1 MSRLFMGHIILY
13 LCIYKILIMMEES
26 TDGRDRRRINGAVVV
41 NQYQIQSY
49 VLTTAKYDFS
59 PYEKRLLY
67 LLVQL
72 AREYYQE
79 ETCEMKFPR
88 DCRKLVRVKGKDLME
103 VTIPLASMLAHDG
116 DKNYSCVKKAL
127 KNLASKGFEYED
139 TDSET
144 WQFINIIAYPEVT
157 KREGKVTFMVNRK
170 IWECCLDFTRGYR
183 KYELTIAMKFK
194 CSYSMRFYEIVS
206 NQKKPIKFGIDHL
219 KEMFCITDKYKLFA
233 DFRRKVL
240 DSAKKEL
247 DTCSPYTF
255 DYQFIKD
262 GKKVSAV
269 VLYPIHQAQ
278 FDDPELVK
286 ESLRAK
292 TSLSWD
298 INQEIIKLLRSKEG
312 GGFTSSE
319 LERNRDLIIRANKLF
334 STDFENKLR
343 DIIHRSHDFADNKK
357 AYIIG
362 ALKNA
367 VSDEGSIRKENYTEI
382 PKVDLYTYKDEKDKN
397 SGDYLMDLRGHI
409 EDLAERGLLDDN
421 QGFDE

>member
-1 MSRLFMGHIILY
+1 MGVLT
-13 LCIYKILIMMEES
+13 E
-26 TDGRDRRRINGAVVV
+26 TDGRDKRRINGAVVV

-79 ETCEMKFPR
+79 ETSALQFPR
-88 DCRKLVRVKGKDLME
+88 DCRKLVSVKGKDLVE
-103 VTIPLASMLAHDG
+103 VTIPLASMLSHDG

-127 KNLASKGFEYED
+127 KNLASKGFEFED

-144 WQFINIIAYPEVT
+144 WQFINIIAYPEIT
-157 KREGKVTFMVNRK
+157 KREGKVRFMLNRK

-206 NQKKPIKFGIDHL
+206 GQKKPIQFSIDRL
-219 KEMFCITDKYKLFA
+219 KEIFCITDKYKLFA

-240 DSAKKEL
+240 DAAKKEL
-247 DTCSPYTF
+247 DSCSPYTF
-255 DYQFIKD
+255 DYKFLKD
-262 GKKVSAV
+262 GKKVADV
-269 VLYPIHQAQ
+269 VLFPVHQPQ
-278 FDDPELVK
+278 FEDPDLLK
-286 ESLRAK
+286 DSLRAK

-298 INQEIIKLLRSKEG
+298 INRNIINLFKNE
-312 GGFTSSE
+312 GGFTTSE
-319 LERNRDLIIRANKLF
+319 LERNRDLIIKANKLF
-334 STDFENKLR
+334 SIDFEYKLKA
-343 DIIHRSHDFADNKK
+343 IIHRSHDFAQNEK

-362 ALKNA
+362 ALKKA
-367 VSDEGSIRKENYTEI
+367 VDNEGSFRKENYTET
-382 PKVDLYTYKDEKDKN
+382 PKVDLFPPKDEKGSN
-397 SGDYLMDLRGHI
+397 SGDCLMDLRSHI
-409 EDLAERGLLDDN
+409 EDLAEKGLLDDN

>member
-1 MSRLFMGHIILY
+1 MEVLTTETDRER
-13 LCIYKILIMMEES
+13 YK
-26 TDGRDRRRINGAVVV
+26 RRINGAVVV

-79 ETCEMKFPR
+79 ETSELKFPR
-88 DCRKLVRVKGKDLME
+88 DCKKLISVKGRDLVE
-103 VTIPLASMLAHDG
+103 ITIPLASMLAHDG

-144 WQFINIIAYPEVT
+144 WQFINIIAYPEIT
-157 KREGKVTFMVNRK
+157 KREGNVTFMLNRK

-206 NQKKPIKFGIDHL
+206 NQKKPIRFSIEHL
-219 KEMFCITDKYKLFA
+219 KEIFCISDKYKLNA

-247 DTCSPYTF
+247 DACSPYTF
-255 DYQFIKD
+255 NYEFIKE
-262 GKKVSAV
+262 GKKVKTV
-269 VLYPIHQAQ
+269 VLYPVHQPQ
-278 FDDPELVK
+278 FEDPDLLK
-286 ESLRAK
+286 DSLRAK

-298 INQEIIKLLRSKEG
+298 ISRDIINLLKNE
-312 GGFTSSE
+312 GGFTESE
-319 LERNRDLIIRANKLF
+319 LERNRDLIIQANKLF
-334 STDFENKLR
+334 SIDFEAKLKAM
-343 DIIHRSHDFADNKK
+343 IHRSHDYADNEK
-357 AYIIG
+357 AYIMG
-362 ALKNA
+362 ALKKA
-367 VSDEGSIRKENYTEI
+367 VGNEGSFRKENYTET
-382 PKVDLYTYKDEKDKN
+382 PKVDLYPPKDKKDKN
-397 SGDYLMDLRGHI
+397 SGDYLMDLQSHI
-409 EDLAERGLLDDN
+409 ADLAERGLLDDN